1 MGKSKKLQRV
11 LLIALS
17 LVMVLSA
24 CGNGERAHTTNPD
37 SSEKIE
43 SAEGKT
49 LSVILAT
56 EEAFDS
62 RGGTLSIMEYKQ
74 IGDVQAIVASSYE
87 KIIKDF
93 EEETGA
99 QVNLLAYGTG
109 IKEASSCDAVILD
122 ASRLFGGDGGYATN
136 IPDMNEEYCYD
147 LTDFFEKDG
156 LFDDDA
162 YITSVLEAGKFEGR
176 QYVFPLS
183 FNMSML
189 FTSEQSLARHSLSIS
204 QDQTFDELV
213 TEIESAYRSAVDT
226 MPLYQYG
233 YHSFLKL
240 PEEPDSFRLLR
251 NMGASPVQTF
261 AEASG
266 QEFASE
272 ESSIYGQ
279 MQSLYEAFVASDLN
293 TSPALLRN
301 STNLDEIV
309 DASLV
314 ASINSLI
321 IRQQAGVFDDIV
333 PQVACFTSTDA
344 QALSIPFAAQAMFY
358 ESKYRELNEDF
369 VCIAIP
375 QKNSMTS
382 YAAMATTYGVVPVK
396 AKEPELGYQLL
407 KYIADHQTSP
417 THDLSVN
424 RNCVEKTLESLT
436 NDTISI
442 ANGSGSV
449 EYTMNPMSQETSEY
463 LLDVIDHIGYAYF
476 LDPAVENP
484 LWDNMDRRM
493 IGQ

>member
-1 MGKSKKLQRV
+1 MRKSKKLQRV

-24 CGNGERAHTTNPD
+24 CGNGQRAHTTNSD

-56 EEAFDS
+56 DVFES
-62 RGGTLSIMEYKQ
+62 RDGSGITEYKQ

-109 IKEASSCDAVILD
+109 IKEASSCDVVILD
-122 ASRLFGGDGGYATN
+122 ASRLAGSDAGYATN
-136 IPDMNEEYCYD
+136 IPYMNEEYCYD
-147 LTDFFEKDG
+147 LTQFFEEDG
-156 LFDDDA
+156 LLDSDD
-162 YITSVLEAGKFEGR
+162 YISSVLKAGEIEGKR
-176 QYVFPLS
+176 YVFPLS

-204 QDQTFDELV
+204 RDQTFDELV
-213 TEIESAYRSAVDT
+213 LEFETAYRSAVDT

-233 YHSFLKL
+233 YHSFAK
-240 PEEPDSFRLLR
+240 PTEDPYDFGFRR
-251 NMGASPVQTF
+251 AMGASPIQTF
-261 AEASG
+261 TEASG

-293 TSPALLRN
+293 TSLALLRN
-301 STNLDEIV
+301 STNLDDVI

-314 ASINSLI
+314 EGINSLI
-321 IRQQAGVFDDIV
+321 RNQQVGVFDEIV
-333 PQVACFTSTDA
+333 TKVACFTSTDA
-344 QALSIPFAAQAMFY
+344 QAESIPFAAQAMFY

-449 EYTMNPMSQETSEY
+449 EYAMNPMSQETSEY
-463 LLDVIDHIGYAYF
+463 LLGVIDHIGYAYF